1 MSDRVLRTYV
11 PDRGDKRSSV
21 PNPEVRELV

>member
-1 MSDRVLRTYV
+1 MSDRILRTYI
-11 PDRGDKRSSV
+11 PGQGDKRSSV